1 MVRRVFYSFHYDL
14 DNSRVQQIMN
24 IGAIEGSKSATPQ
37 DWESV
42 KRGGEDAIKRW
53 INSQLDGKSCT
64 IVLIGKE
71 TAERKFVRYEIEK
84 SWKDGKGL
92 FGIHI
97 HNLKDLSG
105 RQSVKGANPFDT
117 FSFGSSSFA
126 SVVPVYDPNSWDAYN
141 DIRTNLAS
149 WIEHAVQN
157 RQKYS

>member
-105 RQSVKGANPFDT
+105 RQSVKGQTRSIP
-117 FSFGSSSFA
+117 
-126 SVVPVYDPNSWDAYN
+126 
-141 DIRTNLAS
+141 LALGRVRS
-149 WIEHAVQN
+149 HPSYLYTIPIHGTLTTI
-157 RQKYS
+157 SGPT